1 MEAVLREA
9 GSAPV
14 YEIESASGKNR
25 IAGRRNIRVV
35 LHEIYPD
42 SSTWNENGIS
52 WSEQFTAAN
61 MESVKGMSIT
71 AEFLN
76 EERDTVYGHGL
87 TGQRGNLPVFE
98 DATVV
103 GHFETASIEDV
114 DLNGERRRVLVG
126 EGTLDEMRY
135 PKFVE
140 WLSERMSSGTVNGSV
155 EIVGKTANGNRI
167 EYDGGWKEQGRV
179 PESYDYSGYAILSV
193 KPADN
198 SAVVMELNSAR
209 KTQEGGEQN
218 MNDELKAQVSE
229 LFSGM
234 TEKWTEFAAGLEEK
248 VNEINSLKSELET
261 RDARIAELNAVA
273 EQAKAD
279 LETKEQ
285 QLSEANARVAELEKE
300 KAAAELNQALAG
312 YSEQE
317 RAVAKEDIEKFNADP
332 SSVEINAIVGKICAE
347 IVRNAREKVQN
358 SEISSVEIFGMVDT
372 LPETDPA
379 EEINIF

>member
-261 RDARIAELNAVA
+261 RDARIAELNAAA

-300 KAAAELNQALAG
+300 KAVAELNQALAG